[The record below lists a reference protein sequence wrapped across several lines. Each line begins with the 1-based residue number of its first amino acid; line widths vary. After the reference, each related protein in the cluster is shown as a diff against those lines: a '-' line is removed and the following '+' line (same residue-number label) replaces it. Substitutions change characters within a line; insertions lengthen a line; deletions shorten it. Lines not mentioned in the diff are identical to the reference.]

1 MRLSGPDM
9 TRSPYA
15 TRTVRLI
22 GEAQRELAYAMLKNA
37 PLDPDRPLELVLR
50 ESSRAR
56 GLDQNGLYWLR
67 LGEIAEQAW
76 QGGKQYNSD
85 VWHEYGRLKLM
96 PETITTKT
104 GEVRS
109 KWIELPDGTLTV
121 ISTTQLER
129 RCFAEYTTIVESFG
143 AGLGVAFSVNPRERV
158 A

>member
-1 MRLSGPDM
+1 M
-9 TRSPYA
+9 TRPTYA
-15 TRTVRLI
+15 PRKIRLA
-22 GEAQRELAYAMLKNA
+22 GELQREVALAMIRNA
-37 PLDPDRPLELVLR
+37 PLDPERPLELVLR
-50 ESSRAR
+50 EESKAR

-85 VWHEYGRLKLM
+85 VWHEYARRNLM
-96 PETITTKT
+96 SETITTKT

-109 KWIELPDGTLTV
+109 KWIELPDGTPTV

-129 RCFAEYTTIVESFG
+129 KCFAEYTTIVEAFG

-158 A
+158 AA